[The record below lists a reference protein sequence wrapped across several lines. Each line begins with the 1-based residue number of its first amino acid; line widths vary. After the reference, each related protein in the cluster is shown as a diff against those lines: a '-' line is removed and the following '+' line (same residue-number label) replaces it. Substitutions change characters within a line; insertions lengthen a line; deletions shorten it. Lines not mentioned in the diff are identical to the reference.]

1 MLVNYYR
8 RSLSMM
14 TDCLRP
20 KLIARFVQLRYSKKH
35 ECHFVTF
42 RVRIDS
48 SAWTVNPPTSPRK
61 VWHASGKQRNNLYS
75 QKIPQLSS
83 TATLKLPSTEMNGTI
98 FLISG
103 LKTFSFVLSF
113 ITFFRSII
121 TVSSFRQTSWFQNV
135 WGVSRVRGCHTKLNC
150 SIAKTTEL

>member
-83 TATLKLPSTEMNGTI
+83 TATLKLPYTEMNETI

-103 LKTFSFVLSF
+103 LMTFSLLFCHSLPFLEASSQCHLFVRPAD
-113 ITFFRSII
+113 FRMCEECLVYVGVTQNK
-121 TVSSFRQTSWFQNV
+121 TV
-135 WGVSRVRGCHTKLNC
+135 
-150 SIAKTTEL
+150 A

>member
-20 KLIARFVQLRYSKKH
+20 KLIARFVHPRYIKKH
-35 ECHFVTF
+35 DCHCVTF

-48 SAWTVNPPTSPRK
+48 SATRLPPNLTSQGVTCLRKTTKQSLLSKNPPTVINSHSQTAIH
-61 VWHASGKQRNNLYS
+61 WNERNY
-75 QKIPQLSS
+75 
-83 TATLKLPSTEMNGTI
+83 
-98 FLISG
+98 
-103 LKTFSFVLSF
+103 FSYIRSYDLFIVVLSF

-121 TVSSFRQTSWFQNV
+121 TVSSFHQTSWFQNV